1 MTAVA
6 RNEGVVL
13 DQRLCADQQIHRG
26 DGVPL
31 PLQCSESFPI
41 DRSKMLVW
49 IHNFELFAQA
59 VHPLALLGILRP
71 RRARFKLADHK
82 DAQPNGSIA

>member
-1 MTAVA
+1 LGIFWKC
-6 RNEGVVL
+6 R
-13 DQRLCADQQIHRG
+13 RFR
-26 DGVPL
+26 
-31 PLQCSESFPI
+31 
-41 DRSKMLVW
+41 W
-49 IHNFELFAQA
+49 IYNFELFAQA